1 MGWSEQ
7 DEQDEHRLLVERV
20 KPRDDRIEELERQLA
35 EARAEL
41 DAEGREWLRTKDI
54 DRLQEAEHQLAE
66 ARAEIERLRGE
77 RRESR
82 KSRP

>member
-1 MGWSEQ
+1 MSLDNPHTW
-7 DEQDEHRLLVERV
+7 
-20 KPRDDRIEELERQLA
+20 KARIEELERQLA

-54 DRLQEAEHQLAE
+54 DRLQETEHQLAE

-82 KSRP
+82 KSRPKGG